1 MDIAF
6 AHGGAE
12 TAAADTLFKF
22 DIDPSLVFFT
32 IILVLYVKSLKHF
45 RGPNS
50 KVKLW
55 QKCFFF
61 IGIGTL
67 IMGLLPPIDPLAD
80 KLFFM
85 HMVQHLM
92 ITLIGVPL
100 MLFGVPF
107 FVIIRGA
114 PLWFR
119 KNIYFPI
126 LRSNVWRGVEFLV
139 GRPLASLIFFELNF
153 WFWHI
158 PKYYDLAL
166 RNDFYHLLEHALFA
180 ISAMFLWRNIIDPHP
195 LKSALPL
202 PARLIF
208 MGILMAVDVVL
219 SALLTFSDKV
229 LYAYEG
235 VELPAWWTWGHLED
249 QKLGALIMWV
259 PGGTIY
265 LIATTI
271 IFFVWANREQ
281 KKDDAET
288 RAAMAAEATASG
300 QPSLQPT

>member
-1 MDIAF
+1 MDIAY
-6 AHGGAE
+6 AHVGDP
-12 TAAADTLFKF
+12 AATGVFKW
-22 DIDPSLVFFT
+22 DIDPTLVFFT
-32 IILVLYVKSLKHF
+32 LILFFYVRSLKHF
-45 RGPNS
+45 RGPDS
-50 KVKLW
+50 KVKTW
-55 QKCFFF
+55 QKIMFFL
-61 IGIGTL
+61 GIATL
-67 IMGLLPPIDPLAD
+67 ILGLLPPIDPLAD

-100 MLFGVPF
+100 ILFGVPF

-119 KNIYFPI
+119 KKVYFPI
-126 LRSNVWRGVEFLV
+126 LRSKVWQGVEFV
-139 GRPLASLIFFELNF
+139 FGKPLASLIFFELNF

-158 PKYYDLAL
+158 PRYYDLAL
-166 RNDFYHLLEHALFA
+166 RNDFFHILEHGMFA
-180 ISAMFLWRNIIDPHP
+180 VSAMFLWRNIIDPHP
-195 LKSALPL
+195 LRSPLPL

-235 VELPAWWTWGHLED
+235 VELPSWWVWGHLED

-265 LIATTI
+265 LIATTV
-271 IFFVWANREQ
+271 IFFVWAHREQ
-281 KKDDAET
+281 KKDAAELAAAT
-288 RAAMAAEATASG
+288 RAATLATE
-300 QPSLQPT
+300 PTPQLSY